1 MRCCE
6 HLPTEAN
13 TEYRYL
19 MIMCV
24 TQHLELGWHPGPY
37 RFMIVNRPWRAHR
50 HDRVKIR
57 GVWKLD
63 LDIGGEETVLPDDLM
78 QDEVEP
84 AVDQSLSHKARSTD
98 VIMLNQQGAHLAESS
113 LAPNEWPGR
122 AVGLVGHLGAE
133 ARLPSVSAGKCSS
146 TASRLSATPV
156 GRYRSYP
163 NKCRTRSAGRDE
175 DMTITQTIVREHEA
189 DLVVRDAQKVADGV
203 IAIILGA
210 PDGAELPAWTPG
222 AHIDFVLDD
231 DLIRQYSLCSSPS
244 TPDVW
249 RVAVL
254 RAPDSRGGSE
264 RVHDIL
270 APGSIV
276 RVRGPRNHFPL
287 VMSPRYLFIAGG
299 IGITP
304 VLPMIAEA
312 DAAGADWRLVYGG
325 RERASMAFLE
335 QLTQYGDRV
344 MVVPQDEQG
353 MLDLE
358 SVLGTP
364 QPDTLVY
371 CCGPEGLLAAVEKFC
386 EKWPPGSLHLERFS
400 AKPQEPSAA
409 ADSEFELVLQ
419 RSGLTLEVPPD
430 KSVLTVIREAGVSV
444 LASCLEGV
452 CGTCETEVIE
462 GDVDHRDS
470 VLNDEEQASNEYM
483 MVCVSRC
490 RSPQLVLDL

>member
-1 MRCCE
+1 
-6 HLPTEAN
+6 
-13 TEYRYL
+13 
-19 MIMCV
+19 
-24 TQHLELGWHPGPY
+24 
-37 RFMIVNRPWRAHR
+37 
-50 HDRVKIR
+50 
-57 GVWKLD
+57 
-63 LDIGGEETVLPDDLM
+63 
-78 QDEVEP
+78 
-84 AVDQSLSHKARSTD
+84 
-98 VIMLNQQGAHLAESS
+98 
-113 LAPNEWPGR
+113 
-122 AVGLVGHLGAE
+122 
-133 ARLPSVSAGKCSS
+133 
-146 TASRLSATPV
+146 
-156 GRYRSYP
+156 
-163 NKCRTRSAGRDE
+163 
-175 DMTITQTIVREHEA
+175 MTITQTIVREHEA
-189 DLVVRDAQKVADGV
+189 DLVVREAQKIADGV
-203 IAIILGA
+203 VAIILGA

-244 TPDVW
+244 TPDLW
-249 RVAVL
+249 RVGVL

-287 VMSPRYLFIAGG
+287 VTSPRYLFIAGG

-312 DAAGADWRLVYGG
+312 DAAGADWRLFYGG

-335 QLTQYGDRV
+335 ELAQYVDRV
-344 MVVPQDEQG
+344 IVVPQDEQG

-364 QPDTLVY
+364 QRDTLVY

-400 AKPQEPSAA
+400 AKPQEPSADV
-409 ADSEFELVLQ
+409 DSEFELVLQ
-419 RSGLTLEVPPD
+419 RSGLTLGVPPD

-470 VLNDEEQASNEYM
+470 VLNDEERASNEYM